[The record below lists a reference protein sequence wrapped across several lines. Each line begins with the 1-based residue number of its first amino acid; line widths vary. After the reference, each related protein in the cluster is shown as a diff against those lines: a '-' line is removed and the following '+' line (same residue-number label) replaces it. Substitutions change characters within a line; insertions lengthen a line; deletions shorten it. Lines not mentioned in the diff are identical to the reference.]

1 MGAEGRGAALDEKTR
16 TREKLARAIQEEME
30 HAPLDKIT
38 VTQIV
43 ERAGLTRQTFYR
55 NFRDKYDLV
64 NWHFEQLAQKS
75 FKQMG
80 VSLTLREALIKKF
93 QFIRGEGAFFT
104 QAFRSKDHN
113 SVVAYD
119 YQCILDF
126 YTGVIQRK
134 LGVQRL
140 PGDIAFLLEMYC
152 GASIEKTVEWATTG
166 MERPI
171 PELVDLLIEA
181 MPEKLKDLLSDLQ

>member
-1 MGAEGRGAALDEKTR
+1 MDEKAR
-16 TREKLARAIQEEME
+16 TRQRLADAVKAEME
-30 HAPLDKIT
+30 RAPLDKIT
-38 VTQIV
+38 VSQIV
-43 ERAGLTRQTFYR
+43 ERAGVTRQTFYR

-64 NWHFEQLAQKS
+64 NWHFEELAQKS

-93 QFIRGEGAFFT
+93 QFLKGERTFFT
-104 QAFRSKDHN
+104 QAFRSRDHN

-119 YQCILDF
+119 YQCILEF
-126 YTGVIQRK
+126 YTAVLQKK
-134 LGVQRL
+134 LGVSRL

-152 GASIEKTVEWATTG
+152 GASIHKTVEWVTTG

-171 PELVDLLIEA
+171 PELVDLLVAA

>member
-1 MGAEGRGAALDEKTR
+1 MDER
-16 TREKLARAIQEEME
+16 DRAREKLARAVKAEME

-55 NFRDKYDLV
+55 NFQDKYDLV

-80 VSLTLREALIKKF
+80 VSLTLREALIRKF
-93 QFIRGEGAFFT
+93 EFLKGEATFFS
-104 QAFRSKDHN
+104 QAFRSRDHN

-119 YQCILDF
+119 YQCILEF
-126 YTGVIQRK
+126 YTGILKRK
-134 LGVQRL
+134 LRVEKL
-140 PGDIAFLLEMYC
+140 PQDIAFLLEMYC
-152 GASIEKTVEWATTG
+152 GASIEKTVEWVTTG

-171 PELVDLLIEA
+171 PELVDLLLEA
-181 MPEKLKDLLSDLQ
+181 MPQRLQELLSDLGK

>member
-1 MGAEGRGAALDEKTR
+1 MDEKAR
-16 TREKLARAIQEEME
+16 TRQRLADAVKAEME
-30 HAPLDKIT
+30 RAPLDKIT
-38 VTQIV
+38 VSQIV
-43 ERAGLTRQTFYR
+43 ERAGVTRQTFYR

-64 NWHFEQLAQKS
+64 NWHFEELAQKS

-93 QFIRGEGAFFT
+93 QFLKGERTFFT
-104 QAFRSKDHN
+104 QAFRSRDHN

-119 YQCILDF
+119 YQCILEF
-126 YTGVIQRK
+126 YTGILKRK
-134 LGVQRL
+134 LGVEQL
-140 PGDIAFLLEMYC
+140 PQEIAFLLEMYC
-152 GASIEKTVEWATTG
+152 SASIEKTVEWVTTG

-181 MPEKLKDLLSDLQ
+181 MPQRLQELLSDLGK

>member
-1 MGAEGRGAALDEKTR
+1 MDER
-16 TREKLARAIQEEME
+16 DRAREKLARAVKAEME

-55 NFRDKYDLV
+55 NFQDKYDLV
-64 NWHFEQLAQKS
+64 NWHFEQLAQRS

-80 VSLTLREALIKKF
+80 AGLTLREGLIKKF
-93 QFIRGEGAFFT
+93 EFLKGERTFFS
-104 QAFRSKDHN
+104 QAFRSRDHN

-119 YQCILDF
+119 YQCILEF
-126 YTGVIQRK
+126 YTGILKRK
-134 LGVQRL
+134 LRVEKL
-140 PGDIAFLLEMYC
+140 PQDIAFLLEMYC
-152 GASIEKTVEWATTG
+152 GASIEKTVEWVTTG

-171 PELVDLLIEA
+171 PELVDLLLEA
-181 MPEKLKDLLSDLQ
+181 MPKRLQELLSDLGK